1 MTIRRM
7 KWYLFRQLYVL
18 KVVYICTFVM
28 RIVEISY
35 NEYECI
41 LHEKFLWKK

>member
-1 MTIRRM
+1 MVSIWAIVCT
-7 KWYLFRQLYVL
+7 KSSV
-18 KVVYICTFVM
+18 CTFVM

-41 LHEKFLWKK
+41 LHENFLWKK